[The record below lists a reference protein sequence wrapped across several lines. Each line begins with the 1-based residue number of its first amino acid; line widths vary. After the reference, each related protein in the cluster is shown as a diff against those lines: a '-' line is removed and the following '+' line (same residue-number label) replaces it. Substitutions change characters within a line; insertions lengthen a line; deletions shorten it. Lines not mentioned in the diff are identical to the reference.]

1 MTPHTMNQMGHAAAN
16 LVGADTRGLE
26 AVLGSAVPGTM
37 VMGENGMDEMSQMRM
52 AQPAGSIA
60 MLGGM
65 GPYGPIGMGGMF
77 TLLKVRERLP
87 AGEADLGW
95 YAAPKDT
102 VAHEATAEE
111 LARDGVTAKS

>member
-1 MTPHTMNQMGHAAAN
+1 
-16 LVGADTRGLE
+16 
-26 AVLGSAVPGTM
+26 
-37 VMGENGMDEMSQMRM
+37 
-52 AQPAGSIA
+52 
-60 MLGGM
+60 
-65 GPYGPIGMGGMF
+65 MF